1 MGGGPLRVHVV
12 VESKIVSSLPR
23 KQSAAATAAFG
34 LYRLAGIAIRPVT
47 PLLLRWRVSKG
58 KEDPTR
64 LGERYG
70 RASRERPAGRLVWL
84 HAASVGETIAVL
96 PLIRKLRAE
105 KLGVVLTT
113 VTVTSAKIAAERL
126 PPGAVH
132 QFAPIDCKPW
142 TEAFLDHWRPDLA
155 IFVES
160 EMWPQAIMSLAARG
174 IPLVIANARM
184 SDRSFR
190 GWQRYRTV
198 VEAMFS
204 RVTLCLAQS
213 ARDGERFSALGAP
226 RIVVTGNLKF
236 DSPPL
241 QATPEA
247 VATLKSALGSRP
259 VWMAASTHPGEDE
272 MVADAHRLLAAKHPG
287 LLTVI
292 VPRHPERGPDIAAS
306 LATQGFK
313 VARRKAEGP
322 LSPDVEIYV
331 ADTLGELGLFYR
343 IAPVAFMGGS
353 LVKHGGQNP
362 IEPIGLGAAVLHG
375 PHIHNFADVY
385 AALDALPGAPK
396 PVTDAATLA
405 EAASRLLA
413 DEALRARTVA
423 AGQGALK
430 PFTGA
435 LAATWTALAPF
446 LGGEA
451 APGRPQL
458 AASPP

>member
-1 MGGGPLRVHVV
+1 MGSV
-12 VESKIVSSLPR
+12 
-23 KQSAAATAAFG
+23 AATAAFG

-47 PLLLRWRVSKG
+47 PLFLSWRVSKG
-58 KEDPTR
+58 KEDRTR

-70 RASRERPAGRLVWL
+70 RAGRERPAGRMVWI

-126 PPGAVH
+126 PAGAIH

-160 EMWPQAIMSLAARG
+160 EMWPQAVMSLGARG

-184 SDRSFR
+184 SDRSFN
-190 GWQRYRTV
+190 GWKRYRSV

-213 ARDGERFSALGAP
+213 PRDGERFSALGVP
-226 RIVVTGNLKF
+226 RVVVTGNLKF
-236 DSPPL
+236 DAPPL
-241 QATPEA
+241 YATQES
-247 VATLKSALGSRP
+247 VAALKAAIGGRP
-259 VWMAASTHPGEDE
+259 VWMASSTHPGEDE
-272 MVADAHRLLAAKHPG
+272 IIADAHRRLEAKHPG
-287 LLTVI
+287 LVTVI
-292 VPRHPERGPDIAAS
+292 VPRHPERGPEIAAA
-306 LATQGFK
+306 LAARGLT
-313 VARRKAEGP
+313 VARRKLEEP
-322 LSPDVEIYV
+322 LSPAVGIYV

-343 IAPVAFMGGS
+343 VVPVAFIGGS

-362 IEPIGLGAAVLHG
+362 IEPISLGTAVLHG
-375 PHIHNFADVY
+375 PHVQNFADVY
-385 AALDALPGAPK
+385 AVLDAMAEAPK
-396 PVTDAATLA
+396 PVTDAASLA
-405 EAASRLLA
+405 DEVSRLLA
-413 DEALRARTVA
+413 DEGRRARGVGA
-423 AGQGALK
+423 AQAALK

-435 LAATWTALAPF
+435 LAATWTALGPH
-446 LGGEA
+446 
-451 APGRPQL
+451 L
-458 AASPP
+458 AADDASGRLEPVAGAP

>member
-1 MGGGPLRVHVV
+1 MG
-12 VESKIVSSLPR
+12 
-23 KQSAAATAAFG
+23 SAAATAAFG
-34 LYRLAGIAIRPVT
+34 AYRLAGIAIRPVT
-47 PLLLRWRVSKG
+47 PIILRWRVSKG
-58 KEDPTR
+58 KEDASR

-105 KLGVVLTT
+105 KLGVLLTT
-113 VTVTSAKIAAERL
+113 VTVTSARIAAERL
-126 PPGAVH
+126 PAGAIH

-160 EMWPQAIMSLAARG
+160 EMWPQAIMSLAARS

-190 GWQRYRTV
+190 GWKRYRAV
-198 VEAMFS
+198 VGAMFS
-204 RVTLCLAQS
+204 RVTLCLAQT
-213 ARDGERFSALGAP
+213 ARDGERYAALGAP
-226 RIVVTGNLKF
+226 RVVVTGNLKF

-241 QATPEA
+241 HATPEA
-247 VATLKSALGSRP
+247 VAALKAAIGARP

-272 MVADAHRLLAAKHPG
+272 IVAGAHRLLAAQHPG

-306 LATQGFK
+306 LSAFGLK
-313 VARRKAEGP
+313 VARRKAEEP
-322 LSPDVEIYV
+322 LSPEVEVYV

-343 IAPVAFMGGS
+343 VVPVAFIGGS

-375 PHIHNFADVY
+375 PHVHNFAEVY
-385 AALDALPGAPK
+385 AALDAVAAAPRRVAD
-396 PVTDAATLA
+396 PATLA
-405 EAASRLLA
+405 EEVSRLLH
-413 DEALRARTVA
+413 DETLRARNVA
-423 AGQGALK
+423 AGRAALE

-435 LAATWTALAPF
+435 LAATWAALAPF
-446 LGGEA
+446 LDHDA
-451 APGRPQL
+451 AAALPQH
-458 AASPP
+458 AVRAS

>member
-1 MGGGPLRVHVV
+1 MGSV
-12 VESKIVSSLPR
+12 
-23 KQSAAATAAFG
+23 AATAAFG
-34 LYRLAGIAIRPVT
+34 VYRLAGIALRPVT
-47 PLLLRWRVSKG
+47 PLLLKWRVSKG
-58 KEDPTR
+58 KEDASR

-70 RASRERPAGRLVWL
+70 RAGRERPAGRLVWL

-105 KLGVVLTT
+105 KLAVLLTT

-126 PPGAVH
+126 PAGAIH
-132 QFAPIDCKPW
+132 QFAPIDCRPW
-142 TEAFLDHWRPDLA
+142 TEAFLGHWRPDLA

-160 EMWPQAIMSLAARG
+160 EMWPQAIMSLAEHG

-184 SDRSFR
+184 SDRSFN
-190 GWQRYRTV
+190 GWKRYRSV
-198 VEAMFS
+198 VAAMFS
-204 RVTLCLAQS
+204 RVSLCLAQS

-226 RIVVTGNLKF
+226 KVMVTGNLKF

-241 QATPEA
+241 QAAPEA
-247 VATLKSALGSRP
+247 IATVKAAIGVRP

-272 MVADAHRLLAAKHPG
+272 IVADAHRLLAAKHPG

-292 VPRHPERGPDIAAS
+292 VPRHPERGPDIAAA
-306 LATQGFK
+306 LTARGLR
-313 VARRKAEGP
+313 VARRKSEEP
-322 LSPDVEIYV
+322 LSPAVEIYV

-343 IAPVAFMGGS
+343 AVPVAFMGGS
-353 LVKHGGQNP
+353 LVNHGGQNP
-362 IEPIGLGAAVLHG
+362 IEPIGLGAAVIHG

-385 AALDALPGAPK
+385 AALDAVAAAPK
-396 PVTDAATLA
+396 PATDAATLA

-413 DEALRARTVA
+413 DDVLRARTVA

-435 LAATWTALAPF
+435 LAATWTALTPY
-446 LGGEA
+446 LVSDA
-451 APGRPQL
+451 ATGRPHH
-458 AASPP
+458 AAIAP

>member
-1 MGGGPLRVHVV
+1 MG
-12 VESKIVSSLPR
+12 
-23 KQSAAATAAFG
+23 SAAATVAFG

-47 PLLLRWRVSKG
+47 PLFLSWRVSKG
-58 KEDPTR
+58 KEDRTR

-70 RASRERPAGRLVWL
+70 RAGRERPAGRIVWV

-105 KLGVVLTT
+105 KLGVILTT

-126 PPGAVH
+126 PPGAIH

-142 TEAFLDHWRPDLA
+142 TEAFLAHWRPHLA

-160 EMWPQAIMSLAARG
+160 EMWPQAVMSLAAHG

-184 SDRSFR
+184 SERSYR
-190 GWQRYRTV
+190 GWKRYRPV

-213 ARDGERFSALGAP
+213 ARDGERYSALGA
-226 RIVVTGNLKF
+226 RKVVVTGNLKF

-241 QATPEA
+241 SATSES
-247 VATLKSALGSRP
+247 VATLRAVIGDRP
-259 VWMAASTHPGEDE
+259 VWMAASTHVGEDE
-272 MVADAHRLLAAKHPG
+272 IIADAHRRLVTEYPG
-287 LLTVI
+287 LVTII
-292 VPRHPERGPDIAAS
+292 VPRHPERGQDIAAG
-306 LATQGFK
+306 LAAGGVT
-313 VARRKAEGP
+313 VARRKLDEP
-322 LSPDVEIYV
+322 LSPAVGIYV

-343 IAPVAFMGGS
+343 TVPVAFIGGS

-375 PHIHNFADVY
+375 PHVHNFADVY
-385 AALDALPGAPK
+385 AALDAAAGAPK
-396 PVTDAATLA
+396 PANDAASLA
-405 EAASRLLA
+405 DEVSRLLA
-413 DEALRARTVA
+413 DEERRARCVKA
-423 AGQGALK
+423 AQAALK

-435 LAATWTALAPF
+435 LGATWTALAPY
-446 LGGEA
+446 LAAGEA
-451 APGRPQL
+451 SPLPQP
-458 AASPP
+458 AASAP